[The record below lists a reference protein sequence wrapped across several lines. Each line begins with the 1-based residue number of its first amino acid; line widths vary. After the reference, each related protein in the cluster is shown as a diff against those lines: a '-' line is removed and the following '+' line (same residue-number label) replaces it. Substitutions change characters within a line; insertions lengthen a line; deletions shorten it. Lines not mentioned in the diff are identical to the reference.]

1 MYFFMVNLSLVR
13 RYFMK
18 KLIIIFV
25 LIIGFFTQCY
35 ATEDNKV
42 VLPSQTG
49 VVENI
54 EYEDTEEL
62 NQGEETTKQLVTVK
76 VLTGDFKGTERI
88 IDNMLTGNP
97 AYDITLSKGD
107 KVVLHAEPVSETVS
121 TPDDVDFFIAD
132 IKRDNQIYIF
142 TGIFFALLLLIGK
155 KKGLTSIISII
166 STVTL
171 VFFML
176 MPMIL
181 SGFCPIASAV
191 LTGILSTIITIYLVG
206 GFNSKSSSAIIGT
219 SISLVFAGGLSMLA
233 IYFAHL
239 TGFAGEENLFLYTAR
254 PDLSF
259 RGILAAAMIIGALG
273 ALMDT
278 AVSIAS
284 TVNEIYETDKTLSIK
299 QLCKSGMNV
308 GRDIIGTMSNTLILV
323 YLGSA
328 LPLVLLSNNIDMNKF
343 FNLNQVATEILSAI
357 TGSIAI
363 LICVPCTAII
373 AAYLIKRRKQK
384 DDFNLT
390 KIDIH

>member
-1 MYFFMVNLSLVR
+1 
-13 RYFMK
+13 MK
-18 KLIIIFV
+18 KIIIISLF
-25 LIIGFFTQCY
+25 LLSGFFTQLCY
-35 ATEDNKV
+35 GDEGKI
-42 VLPSQTG
+42 VLPAETG
-49 VVENI
+49 IVESI
-54 EYEDTEEL
+54 TYEDAEGL
-62 NQGEETTKQLVTVK
+62 NQGEETTKQVVTVK
-76 VLTGDFKGTERI
+76 VLTGNFKGAERM

-97 AYDITLSKGD
+97 AYDINLSKGD
-107 KVVLHAEPVSETVS
+107 KVVLHVEPVSDTVS

-142 TGIFFALLLLIGK
+142 TGIFFVMLLLTGK

-166 STVTL
+166 STIAL

-181 SGFCPIASAV
+181 AGFCPIASAV
-191 LTGILSTIITIYLVG
+191 LTGILSTLITIYLVG

-219 SISLVFAGGLSMLA
+219 AISLIFAGGISMLA

-239 TGFAGEENLFLYTAR
+239 TGFAGEEPMFLYTAR

-259 RGILAAAMIIGALG
+259 TGILSASMIIGALG

-284 TVNEIYETDKTLSIK
+284 TINEIYETDKSLTIK
-299 QLCKSGMNV
+299 QLFKSGMNV

-323 YLGSA
+323 YLGSS
-328 LPLVLLSNNIDMNKF
+328 LPLVLLSSNIDMNKF
-343 FNLNQVATEILSAI
+343 FNLNQVATEILSAL

-363 LICVPCTAII
+363 LVCVPVTALI
-373 AAYLIKRRKQK
+373 AAYLIKQNRQK
-384 DDFNLT
+384 TEF
-390 KIDIH
+390 KMERIDIK